1 LSAIK
6 TTNLTIQYILENAAM
21 SIAGIY
27 QMDDDGVINPDTI
40 NLVPGTVIPKAP
52 NSAGLQ
58 PIRQAGSMDFGNFVL
73 SDMRTNIKKALYN
86 DMLGNP
92 ERTPASAT
100 EIAERM
106 ADLSR
111 RIGSAFGKLQAE
123 MVQPIL
129 QRVVFILKKQGRIEL
144 PTLNGNQVKIR
155 SVSPLAQSQANA
167 DITAIARWL
176 ELIQTQF
183 GPQVTNLL
191 INAEET
197 AAHLAK
203 KYGVPDSLIRD
214 PDERRQIIEAAQ
226 QMAQMQQQMPQQP
239 QQGMTNEQAN

>member
-1 LSAIK
+1 
-6 TTNLTIQYILENAAM
+6 
-21 SIAGIY
+21 
-27 QMDDDGVINPDTI
+27 
-40 NLVPGTVIPKAP
+40 
-52 NSAGLQ
+52 
-58 PIRQAGSMDFGNFVL
+58 
-73 SDMRTNIKKALYN
+73 
-86 DMLGNP
+86 MLGNP

-226 QMAQMQQQMPQQP
+226 QMAQMQQQMPQQS

>member
-1 LSAIK
+1 
-6 TTNLTIQYILENAAM
+6 M
-21 SIAGIY
+21 
-27 QMDDDGVINPDTI
+27 
-40 NLVPGTVIPKAP
+40 PGTVIPKAP

-86 DMLGNP
+86 DMLGSP

-129 QRVVFILKKQGRIEL
+129 QRVVYILKKQGRIEL
-144 PTLNGNQVKIR
+144 PTLNGSQVKIR

-176 ELIQTQF
+176 ELIQSQF

-214 PDERRQIIEAAQ
+214 PDERRQIIEQAQ
-226 QMAQMQQQMPQQP
+226 QMAQMQQQMQQP
-239 QQGMTNEQAN
+239 QGMANEQAN

>member
-1 LSAIK
+1 
-6 TTNLTIQYILENAAM
+6 
-21 SIAGIY
+21 
-27 QMDDDGVINPDTI
+27 
-40 NLVPGTVIPKAP
+40 
-52 NSAGLQ
+52 
-58 PIRQAGSMDFGNFVL
+58 
-73 SDMRTNIKKALYN
+73 
-86 DMLGNP
+86 
-92 ERTPASAT
+92 
-100 EIAERM
+100 
-106 ADLSR
+106 
-111 RIGSAFGKLQAE
+111 
-123 MVQPIL
+123 
-129 QRVVFILKKQGRIEL
+129 LKKQGRIEL